1 VSGTSLSEPSPR
13 LVSDSCGRSELYITA
28 ANSGI
33 CQSVEELQEEDVRRQ
48 GAVKGPVRPEAP
60 TRQTRNVYFQLL
72 GLEDVVCNDFITYE
86 FIPDGDGQVLSGS
99 ASLPDPVVLETEDQT
114 LKREQH
120 ECDVLETV
128 GDSEYTCDTGM
139 SVENVSVVVHIK
151 TL

>member
-1 VSGTSLSEPSPR
+1 MIVADEVKTISQPIILESVNPWKNYKKRVS
-13 LVSDSCGRSELYITA
+13 V
-28 ANSGI
+28 
-33 CQSVEELQEEDVRRQ
+33 
-48 GAVKGPVRPEAP
+48 VKGQSRGPCAQKHPRDRRGMFAFNSWDL
-60 TRQTRNVYFQLL
+60 RMWLSMIS
-72 GLEDVVCNDFITYE
+72 ITYE

-99 ASLPDPVVLETEDQT
+99 ASLPDLVVLETEDQT